1 MLGGKLLYNTGSP
14 VWSSVMIREVGCEK
28 GRQTQEGRDICII
41 MADSCCCMAETSK
54 ILQSKL
60 PKIKKI

>member
-1 MLGGKLLYNTGSP
+1 
-14 VWSSVMIREVGCEK
+14 MIREVGCEK

-41 MADSCCCMAETSK
+41 MADLCCCMAETSK